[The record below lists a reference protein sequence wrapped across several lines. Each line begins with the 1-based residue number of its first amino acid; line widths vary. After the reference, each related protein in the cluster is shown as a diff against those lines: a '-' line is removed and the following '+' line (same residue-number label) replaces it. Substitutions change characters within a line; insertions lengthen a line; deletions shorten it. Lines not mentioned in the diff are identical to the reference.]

1 MCCSPTSPRQGRA
14 NGWPPDAADEA
25 TLRTLVAL
33 LPQPLPTGNPQS
45 EQTLAGI
52 LLRIGQY
59 EAAAHYAADSYQRSA
74 SPISAIAVAR
84 SAAALG
90 DRPTA
95 DGWLRAA
102 ESMASPGWIAQ
113 QLRGAPELAQI
124 TDRTA
129 IAGDF
134 G

>member
-1 MCCSPTSPRQGRA
+1 
-14 NGWPPDAADEA
+14 
-25 TLRTLVAL
+25 
-33 LPQPLPTGNPQS
+33 
-45 EQTLAGI
+45 
-52 LLRIGQY
+52 
-59 EAAAHYAADSYQRSA
+59 
-74 SPISAIAVAR
+74 
-84 SAAALG
+84 LG
-90 DRPTA
+90 DRTTA